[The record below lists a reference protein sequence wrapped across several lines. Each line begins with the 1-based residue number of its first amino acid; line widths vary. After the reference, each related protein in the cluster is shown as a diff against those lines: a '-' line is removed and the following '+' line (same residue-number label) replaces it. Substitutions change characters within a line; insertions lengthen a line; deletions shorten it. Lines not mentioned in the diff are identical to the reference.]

1 LQLAIKPQ
9 ISEGGTVRLA
19 IYIEDSSVASGSA
32 ADNPVLNKRSFQ
44 TNVLVEDGSFVVIS
58 GLIQD
63 QADERQN
70 KVPVLGDIPLIG
82 RLFRYDTR
90 AHTKTQTMV
99 FLRPTIIRDEKAA
112 ADVAVNRY
120 DYMRTQIE
128 RSRQGSL
135 PPLPDL
141 SVENLP
147 PLPPPARPAGPPR
160 SKGPVPGDTARGQ
173 ATPDSH
179 TPGAPPPRV
188 SLANATAYQLIQV
201 SAVRDIRR
209 GRQVQQRLQLAGF
222 DSYWESVRTA
232 EGDEVR
238 IRISVEGR
246 PGTITDALSTLRRLG
261 YDPVLVGG
269 APGREVNSR

>member
-1 LQLAIKPQ
+1 
-9 ISEGGTVRLA
+9 
-19 IYIEDSSVASGSA
+19 
-32 ADNPVLNKRSFQ
+32 VLNKRSFQ

-63 QADERQN
+63 QADETQN
-70 KVPVLGDIPLIG
+70 KVPILGDIPLIG

-128 RSRQGSL
+128 QSRQGGL

-141 SVENLP
+141 SIENLP
-147 PLPPPARPAGPPR
+147 PFPQPARPAPPPR
-160 SKGPVPGDTARGQ
+160 SKGPVPGDTARWQ
-173 ATPDSH
+173 AMPGSP

-222 DSYWESVRTA
+222 ESYWESVRTA

-238 IRISVEGR
+238 IRVSVERR
-246 PGTITDALSTLRRLG
+246 PGTIADAMSTLRRLG
-261 YDPVLVGG
+261 YDPVLVGQ
-269 APGREVNSR
+269 